1 MTTHRLFYLV
11 KFKLE
16 TSVLNWS
23 SLYLTLFWCN
33 CLGNCHLIL
42 SLPFMACTKLM
53 AVIDSEITCL
63 FPAANKH
70 RMFISQCTQQLR
82 STRFFYSTYSNEIW
96 ATACKSR
103 KSLRQMV
110 CLPCVIWLHSNS
122 CTEPMK
128 LQPDSWNLKNLFN
141 LQLESS
147 KRKWNEVFWKNC

>member
-42 SLPFMACTKLM
+42 SLLFMSCKNWQQWLIPTLHVSSQLQINIGCSYLNALNSYAACDFLQH
-53 AVIDSEITCL
+53 L
-63 FPAANKH
+63 
-70 RMFISQCTQQLR
+70 Q
-82 STRFFYSTYSNEIW
+82 YEIW

-110 CLPCVIWLHSNS
+110 CLPCVIWSHSNS

-128 LQPDSWNLKNLFN
+128 LQPDSWNWKNLFS
-141 LQLESS
+141 LQLECS